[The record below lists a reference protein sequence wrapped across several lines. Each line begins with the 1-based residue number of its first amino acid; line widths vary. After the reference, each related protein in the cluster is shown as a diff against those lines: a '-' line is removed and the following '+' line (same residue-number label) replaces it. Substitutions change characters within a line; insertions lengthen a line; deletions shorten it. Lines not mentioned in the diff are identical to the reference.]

1 MNEPRRIELNLLGQT
16 LTIRSEA
23 TPEYLRRLAKFLEDR
38 VAQLKRSGVND
49 PLTALSLAA
58 LDITDEL
65 FRSREEKKTDEDDV
79 GARLG
84 ALVALLDKVAPP
96 DLVRIVVRTSVAAG
110 AGREALRA
118 GDALAGVERG
128 GADLVL
134 AAQGGG
140 EASTQR
146 FKGRATIAADA
157 VRWEGRDRGG
167 ERFGFVTRLP
177 ARHDAVGQP
186 HAESFAR
193 AHAPAGQDQIEGA
206 P

>member
-49 PLTALSLAA
+49 PVTALSLAA

-96 DLVRIVVRTSVAAG
+96 DPGS
-110 AGREALRA
+110 
-118 GDALAGVERG
+118 
-128 GADLVL
+128 
-134 AAQGGG
+134 
-140 EASTQR
+140 
-146 FKGRATIAADA
+146 
-157 VRWEGRDRGG
+157 DR
-167 ERFGFVTRLP
+167 
-177 ARHDAVGQP
+177 
-186 HAESFAR
+186 
-193 AHAPAGQDQIEGA
+193 
-206 P
+206 

>member
-1 MNEPRRIELNLLGQT
+1 MSEPRRIELNLLGQT

-58 LDITDEL
+58 LDIADEL

-96 DLVRIVVRTSVAAG
+96 DPGS
-110 AGREALRA
+110 
-118 GDALAGVERG
+118 
-128 GADLVL
+128 
-134 AAQGGG
+134 
-140 EASTQR
+140 
-146 FKGRATIAADA
+146 
-157 VRWEGRDRGG
+157 DR
-167 ERFGFVTRLP
+167 
-177 ARHDAVGQP
+177 
-186 HAESFAR
+186 
-193 AHAPAGQDQIEGA
+193 
-206 P
+206 

>member
-65 FRSREEKKTDEDDV
+65 FRSREDKTRDEGDV

-84 ALVALLDKVAPP
+84 ALVAILEKVAP
-96 DLVRIVVRTSVAAG
+96 
-110 AGREALRA
+110 REP
-118 GDALAGVERG
+118 ER
-128 GADLVL
+128 
-134 AAQGGG
+134 
-140 EASTQR
+140 
-146 FKGRATIAADA
+146 
-157 VRWEGRDRGG
+157 
-167 ERFGFVTRLP
+167 
-177 ARHDAVGQP
+177 
-186 HAESFAR
+186 
-193 AHAPAGQDQIEGA
+193 
-206 P
+206 

>member
-38 VAQLKRSGVND
+38 VAQLKRSGVSD

-96 DLVRIVVRTSVAAG
+96 DPGS
-110 AGREALRA
+110 
-118 GDALAGVERG
+118 
-128 GADLVL
+128 
-134 AAQGGG
+134 
-140 EASTQR
+140 
-146 FKGRATIAADA
+146 
-157 VRWEGRDRGG
+157 DR
-167 ERFGFVTRLP
+167 
-177 ARHDAVGQP
+177 
-186 HAESFAR
+186 
-193 AHAPAGQDQIEGA
+193 
-206 P
+206 

>member
-38 VAQLKRSGVND
+38 VAQLKRSGVSD

-84 ALVALLDKVAPP
+84 ALVALLDRVAPP
-96 DLVRIVVRTSVAAG
+96 DPGS
-110 AGREALRA
+110 
-118 GDALAGVERG
+118 
-128 GADLVL
+128 
-134 AAQGGG
+134 
-140 EASTQR
+140 
-146 FKGRATIAADA
+146 
-157 VRWEGRDRGG
+157 DR
-167 ERFGFVTRLP
+167 
-177 ARHDAVGQP
+177 
-186 HAESFAR
+186 
-193 AHAPAGQDQIEGA
+193 
-206 P
+206 

>member
-58 LDITDEL
+58 LDIADEL

-96 DLVRIVVRTSVAAG
+96 DPGS
-110 AGREALRA
+110 
-118 GDALAGVERG
+118 
-128 GADLVL
+128 
-134 AAQGGG
+134 
-140 EASTQR
+140 
-146 FKGRATIAADA
+146 
-157 VRWEGRDRGG
+157 DR
-167 ERFGFVTRLP
+167 
-177 ARHDAVGQP
+177 
-186 HAESFAR
+186 
-193 AHAPAGQDQIEGA
+193 
-206 P
+206 